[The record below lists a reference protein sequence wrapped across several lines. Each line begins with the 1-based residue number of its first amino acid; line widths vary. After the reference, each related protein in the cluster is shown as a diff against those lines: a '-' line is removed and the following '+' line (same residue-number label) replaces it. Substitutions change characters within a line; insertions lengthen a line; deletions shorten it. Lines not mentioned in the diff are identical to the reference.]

1 MPIRETGGGPGGQ
14 GPVQPMERMFDVD
27 STAPSRAREAVHD
40 LAGWLTRD
48 ELDDVQLLV
57 SEITSKAVRHGGG
70 GPIRLVVSRLP
81 GSIRVAVTDR
91 GDGFTPGAVEPSFY
105 QASGWG
111 LFLVQELAGD
121 WGVTREDGTTV
132 WFELPVGSEG
142 GGRTFEGGGT
152 RR

>member
-1 MPIRETGGGPGGQ
+1 MPIHETGGGPGRQ
-14 GPVQPMERMFDVD
+14 GPVLPMERTFDVD
-27 STAPSRAREAVHD
+27 STAPARAREAVHA
-40 LAGWLTRD
+40 LAGWLTRE
-48 ELDDVQLLV
+48 ELDDIQLLV
-57 SEITSKAVRHGGG
+57 SEITSNAVRHGGG

-91 GDGFTPGAVEPSFY
+91 GDGFTPAAVEPSFY
-105 QASGWG
+105 QGSGWG
-111 LFLVQELAGD
+111 LFLVQELAGE

-142 GGRTFEGGGT
+142 GRTFEGGGT